1 MFYSSNDDGKQTVQ
15 CHLCPH
21 SCVIKPG
28 KRGLCRVRENQD
40 GVLWSLVYGKIVS
53 EHVDPIEKKPIFH
66 LLPGSFSF
74 SIATVGCNFHCRH
87 CQNYE
92 ISQYPHLHN
101 DIIPGVTRTP
111 EQIVATA
118 KQYGCQSI
126 SYTYVE
132 PTVFFEFAFETAVLA
147 REAGLK
153 NIFVSNGYTS
163 SEATRKIAP
172 YLDANN
178 IDLKAFSTKFYRDI
192 CGARFEPILET
203 INLMKELGVWVEI
216 TTLIIPGL
224 NDSDQELRDI
234 ADFIKGIDPE
244 MPWHISRFHPTYKMT
259 DISPTPASTLHKAR
273 QIGLDVGLA
282 HVYEGNIPGTGEENT
297 CCGNCGKILIERT
310 GYHIA
315 RNTLING
322 NCPAC
327 QTPLAGIFA

>member
-1 MFYSSNDDGKQTVQ
+1 M
-15 CHLCPH
+15 
-21 SCVIKPG
+21 
-28 KRGLCRVRENQD
+28 KRTAAAEAP
-40 GVLWSLVYGKIVS
+40 K
-53 EHVDPIEKKPIFH
+53 EFE
-66 LLPGSFSF
+66 
-74 SIATVGCNFHCRH
+74 
-87 CQNYE
+87 
-92 ISQYPHLHN
+92 
-101 DIIPGVTRTP
+101 P
-111 EQIVATA
+111 EFV
-118 KQYGCQSI
+118 
-126 SYTYVE
+126 
-132 PTVFFEFAFETAVLA
+132 
-147 REAGLK
+147 AGLK